1 MRYWKLFVVAL
12 VAVCA
17 LGASMAVA
25 ASALPTLLPET
36 VTSGTGKNIG
46 STHLK
51 VVGAGSLETVTCT
64 AATGESTVESNH
76 HLGLFHIH
84 FKTCSA
90 GGGLLTCTGL
100 GEETG
105 VILALGSY
113 HLVYDT
119 LSVNLAADG
128 VAILYL
134 VDNTHFECG
143 GKLVIVKL
151 GGMVLCLISH
161 PAALTKVSA
170 FNCEERKT
178 GGPAETKYYNEA
190 GTLTSIAPLLTSE
203 AEGAGKESIQVG
215 EGTNEY
221 TVEVLIMT

>member
-25 ASALPTLLPET
+25 AFALPTLLPET
-36 VTSGTGKNIG
+36 VTTGTGKNIG
-46 STHLK
+46 SIHLK
-51 VVGAGSLETVTCT
+51 VVGAGSLETVECKE
-64 AATGESTVESNH
+64 AAGESTVEANH

-84 FKTCSA
+84 LKGCGA
-90 GGGLLTCTGL
+90 GGGLLKCTGL

-105 VILALGSY
+105 VILALGSW

-119 LSVNLAADG
+119 LSVSLAADG

-134 VDNTHFECG
+134 FDNVHLECG
-143 GKLVIVKL
+143 GKLLIVKL
-151 GGMVLCLISH
+151 GGMVLCLISN

-170 FNCEERKT
+170 FNCKERIG

-203 AEGAGKESIQVG
+203 TEGAGKETILVG

-221 TVEVLIMT
+221 KESVLIMT